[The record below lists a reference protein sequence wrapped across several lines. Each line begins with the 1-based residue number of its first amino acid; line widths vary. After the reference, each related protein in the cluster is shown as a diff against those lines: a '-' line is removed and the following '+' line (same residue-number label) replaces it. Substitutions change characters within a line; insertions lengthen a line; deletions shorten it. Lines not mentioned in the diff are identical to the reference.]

1 MGEQDERVVWLHLGV
16 AAQQEG
22 FKLEECAVNGSH
34 VPTSPP
40 LLCAVC
46 VVLAWRLIVRQVE

>member
-1 MGEQDERVVWLHLGV
+1 MVWLHLGV

-34 VPTSPP
+34 VSM
-40 LLCAVC
+40 LCMC
-46 VVLAWRLIVRQVE
+46 VVLACRLIVGQVE